1 MADAV
6 LNKNKKEKERESI
19 YYYVFLCYVS
29 LCDETIFRRN
39 RIDYVCICV
48 CMY

>member
-19 YYYVFLCYVS
+19 YYYVFLHYESFVW
-29 LCDETIFRRN
+29 
-39 RIDYVCICV
+39 
-48 CMY
+48 